1 MKYLIFQKN
10 PILRIQRESS
20 MPVDI
25 LVGTQWG
32 DEGKG
37 KLIDVLTRDVDMVV
51 RFQGGNNAGHTAR
64 CSMSDCQR
72 RRGGSYRSDG
82 GNAGSD
88 PAGN

>member
-32 DEGKG
+32 D
-37 KLIDVLTRDVDMVV
+37 
-51 RFQGGNNAGHTAR
+51 
-64 CSMSDCQR
+64 
-72 RRGGSYRSDG
+72 
-82 GNAGSD
+82 
-88 PAGN
+88 